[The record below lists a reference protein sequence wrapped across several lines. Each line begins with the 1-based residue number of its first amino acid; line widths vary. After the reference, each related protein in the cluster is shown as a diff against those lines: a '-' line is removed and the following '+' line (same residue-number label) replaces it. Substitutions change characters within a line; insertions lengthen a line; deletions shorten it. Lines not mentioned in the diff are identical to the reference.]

1 MRQEEM
7 GAEEM
12 GKDGV
17 RRKRHRQCS
26 NTRCAS
32 ERTLLRDLVAEHLTL
47 EPAQHVWRQQR
58 LHCRRRAA
66 AALGATRLGATWA
79 VLRVESVR
87 VAESIRVD
95 QIEQ

>member
-66 AALGATRLGATWA
+66 AALGATWA

-87 VAESIRVD
+87 VAENIRVD